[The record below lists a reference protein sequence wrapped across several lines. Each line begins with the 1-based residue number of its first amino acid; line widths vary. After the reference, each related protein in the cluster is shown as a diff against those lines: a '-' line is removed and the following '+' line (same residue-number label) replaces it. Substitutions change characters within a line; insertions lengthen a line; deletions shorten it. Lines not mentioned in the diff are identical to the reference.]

1 MSFLRFYNTIALVSI
16 EGGGVCDWL
25 WPRHFTATLA
35 RPEPVYA
42 DTVQDDIYEAAANTA
57 KLSINRRT
65 IVGLASTHYIGYRR
79 SKRLDLPSVL
89 AY

>member
-42 DTVQDDIYEAAANTA
+42 DTVQDHIYEAPANTA
-57 KLSINRRT
+57 KLALIAALLLAWRLRT
-65 IVGLASTHYIGYRR
+65 SLGIEGAKDWVCYSF
-79 SKRLDLPSVL
+79 
-89 AY
+89 